1 MLKITDLNAYYG
13 EAQVLFQ
20 VNLEVNKGE
29 IVCLIGNNGAG
40 KTTTVMCI
48 SGILEKKSGHISLEG
63 SPLIKLSP
71 HQIVSKGIS
80 LVPEGRHIFP
90 TLTVEENLKMGAFL
104 KKKISQ
110 ESIDHVYG
118 IFPKLHERRRQLG
131 GSLSGG
137 EQQMLAIGRALMSE
151 PQLLVL
157 DEPSL
162 GLAPQIIDTIF
173 DAITSIK
180 EEGVTVL
187 LIEQNASLALE
198 VSDRAYV
205 METGKIVLEGDAESL
220 KTNSLVQRAYLGV
233 NHAMGG

>member
-1 MLKITDLNAYYG
+1 
-13 EAQVLFQ
+13 
-20 VNLEVNKGE
+20 
-29 IVCLIGNNGAG
+29 
-40 KTTTVMCI
+40 
-48 SGILEKKSGHISLEG
+48 
-63 SPLIKLSP
+63 
-71 HQIVSKGIS
+71 
-80 LVPEGRHIFP
+80 VPEGRHIFP

-104 KKKISQ
+104 KKKVRK
-110 ESIDHVYG
+110 ESIDHVYSL
-118 IFPKLHERRRQLG
+118 FPKLHERRKQLG

-151 PQLLVL
+151 PRLLVL

-180 EEGVTVL
+180 SEGVTVL

-205 METGKIVLEGDAESL
+205 METGKIVLEGDAASL
-220 KTNSLVQRAYLGV
+220 KTNEQVQRAYLGA
-233 NHAMGG
+233 H